1 MSSELKLPISGTE
14 ASEPIGV
21 ALASIRKHL
30 GMEVAYLSEF
40 VDDQSVFREVDAPG
54 LEDMIKPGDS
64 QPLSNV
70 YCRHILEGR
79 LPELMADTADYPL
92 AVAMPIT
99 RAAPIGAHM
108 SVPVRLPDGETYGM
122 FCCFSPTPNP
132 SLNARDLSVMR
143 VFAEMVAAQI
153 AQRKQTERATQAAL
167 ARVEQAIANTEFAI
181 LLQPIWEYGCDRPL
195 GFEALSRFRQEP
207 YRTPDVWFNEA
218 AEIGWGVR
226 LEIAVMAEALKCLS
240 SLPDDVY
247 LSLNAS
253 PATLLSPEL
262 TALLAPFP
270 AGRLVL
276 EITEHCMIDDYVSLN
291 AAFAPLRAQG
301 VRLAV
306 DDAGAGFASFQH
318 ILRLQP
324 DIIKMDIALTRAVDT
339 DLPRQSLT
347 SAMVLFA
354 ERTQALV
361 IAEGVESEAEWAA
374 LQTFGVHRGQ
384 GFFLGRPGDLETA
397 RGLSLLRR
405 KKGSENISA

>member
-1 MSSELKLPISGTE
+1 M
-14 ASEPIGV
+14 
-21 ALASIRKHL
+21 
-30 GMEVAYLSEF
+30 
-40 VDDQSVFREVDAPG
+40 
-54 LEDMIKPGDS
+54 
-64 QPLSNV
+64 
-70 YCRHILEGR
+70 
-79 LPELMADTADYPL
+79 
-92 AVAMPIT
+92 
-99 RAAPIGAHM
+99 
-108 SVPVRLPDGETYGM
+108 
-122 FCCFSPTPNP
+122 
-132 SLNARDLSVMR
+132 
-143 VFAEMVAAQI
+143 
-153 AQRKQTERATQAAL
+153 
-167 ARVEQAIANTEFAI
+167 
-181 LLQPIWEYGCDRPL
+181 
-195 GFEALSRFRQEP
+195 SRFREEP

-218 AEIGWGVR
+218 AEIGCGVR
-226 LEIAVMAEALKCLS
+226 LEIAVMAEALKCLA

-262 TALLAPFP
+262 RALLAPFP

-397 RGLSLLRR
+397 RRLSLL
-405 KKGSENISA
+405 